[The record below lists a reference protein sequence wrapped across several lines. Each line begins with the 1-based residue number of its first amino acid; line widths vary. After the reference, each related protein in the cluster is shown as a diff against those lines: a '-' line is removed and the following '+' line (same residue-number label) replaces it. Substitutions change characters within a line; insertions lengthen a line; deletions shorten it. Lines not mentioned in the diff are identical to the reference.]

1 MKSPMGAGGHVRK
14 PMSTLS
20 PVIGI
25 HTLSW
30 GFPQKI
36 QKPACIKP

>member
-1 MKSPMGAGGHVRK
+1 MKSPVGAGRHVRK